1 MIQVATFLVPEEQD
15 KANAFLKDHKPAQQ
29 GINFNK
35 DTIVIFYEEDPAADL
50 VELLESVRAARFQQ
64 EVALHIA
71 KRELADLNP
80 SHNKGRYEEVD
91 NAIKNIQDAIAIQ
104 DAKEAF
110 VLQKIEEK
118 RAAK

>member
-1 MIQVATFLVPEEQD
+1 MIQVKTFLVPQQED
-15 KANAFLKDHKPAQQ
+15 AANAFLKLHKPAQQ

-50 VELLESVRAARFQQ
+50 VELLESVRNARFQQ

-80 SHNKGRYEEVD
+80 SHNKARFDEV
-91 NAIKNIQDAIAIQ
+91 NTAVNNITDAIAIQ
-104 DAKEAF
+104 EAKEAF